1 MEHNLGIY
9 SVSCH
14 GFQNEI
20 CPHGGFRIEWDG
32 TAGFGQ
38 LDIVFD
44 EEGKAHL
51 YTEYMC
57 SQNDKLFA
65 LNAVKR
71 MIDEAIVEE

>member
-1 MEHNLGIY
+1 MEHNLDIY

-14 GFQNEI
+14 GLQNEI
-20 CPHGGFRIEWDG
+20 CPHGGFRIEWEG
-32 TAGFGQ
+32 NIGFGQ

-51 YTEYMC
+51 YTECMC
-57 SQNDKLFA
+57 SQSDKLFA

>member
-1 MEHNLGIY
+1 MEHNLTTRTIF
-9 SVSCH
+9 CQ
-14 GFQNEI
+14 GFQNET
-20 CPHGGFRIEWDG
+20 CPNGGIRIDWGG

-65 LNAVKR
+65 LNVVKR